1 MGLDAVE
8 IVMEV
13 EEAFGISLE
22 DAEVEKIHTPR
33 ELIDAVLGKVAHAD
47 GSACLTQRAFH
58 LVRRSL
64 MNRLGLKRAQITPAV
79 RLADLAP
86 KPTRPDLLAQLAAD
100 LTTGPL
106 PALQRPDRLL
116 QLLALVSIGLG
127 ALAGIALHQSALA
140 ASSALACWLGLAAA
154 ACAQTCAWFA
164 TAPLCLEFP
173 PIIATAGDLARWV
186 TAHKTDLA
194 NSVPGGWTREQVAA
208 RVREIVIEQLG
219 CDKTYRE
226 DASFIKDLGL
236 S

>member
-22 DAEVEKIHTPR
+22 DAEAEKIHTPR

-140 ASSALACWLGLAAA
+140 VA

-194 NSVPGGWTREQVAA
+194 NSIPGGWTREQVAA
-208 RVREIVIEQLG
+208 GVREIVIEQLG
-219 CDKTYRE
+219 CEKTYRE

>member
-13 EEAFGISLE
+13 EEAFGVSLE
-22 DAEVEKIHTPR
+22 DAEVEKIYTPR
-33 ELIDAVLGKVAHAD
+33 ELIDAVIGKVAHAD
-47 GSACLTQRAFH
+47 GSGCLTQRAFH

-64 MNRLGLKRAQITPAV
+64 MNLLGLKRAQITPAV

-86 KPTRPDLLAQLAAD
+86 KPARSDLLAQLAAD
-100 LTTGPL
+100 LRTGPL
-106 PALQRPDRLL
+106 PALQRRDRLL
-116 QLLALVSIGLG
+116 RLLAVVSIGLG
-127 ALAGIALHQSALA
+127 VLAGIALHGSALA
-140 ASSALACWLGLAAA
+140 ASSGVAWCLGLAVA

-173 PIIATAGDLARWV
+173 PIIATAGDLAS
-186 TAHKTDLA
+186 
-194 NSVPGGWTREQVAA
+194 SVPGGWTREQVAA

-219 CDKTYRE
+219 CEKTYRE
-226 DASFIKDLGL
+226 DASFIKDPGL